1 MRKRLLT
8 LLLIV
13 PILLGVAAL
22 AGWIWLW
29 HSEPGAQWAWQQ
41 ARQAVAS
48 MPMGARLEG
57 QLSGTLNGGLRITS
71 AAFHGGSLR
80 ATAERIELAAY
91 MNLFPAVVVV
101 PRLVLHGV
109 EFELEERTGEGDS
122 DGPDMPADLGLPLPV
137 VFKSLRIE
145 NFEYRRGD
153 IQLPLDSISAE
164 GRWFRRLQ
172 LDVTSV
178 ESAELSGTLELRA
191 ALTKPFPLE
200 SEIWID
206 RLKLPERAQSVAPW
220 LPATL
225 ESGLAV
231 SGDMDRLNVD
241 GEVRWPGWIASASI
255 TGQIEQPLRGL
266 RWEAELEVPET
277 ILPEA
282 LLGPLMQEDE
292 TAGLQRIVLLA
303 SSVRAEGG
311 TTGFEFRG
319 TSRVES
325 PWAEAAPVDFEGA
338 VDEDGLKYWSLT
350 GHAEMAAEGW
360 PAAQIEFTADGSE
373 DTLSADVSA
382 PSIFGGSLSLTV
394 EAELGEQTPWQAG
407 LTALNVSTAPLIE
420 ALAQQVDG
428 ESRTGLTELNERLQ
442 TETIDARV
450 EASGQLDPLQF
461 SAVIERLEGRVR
473 GRPVVARGSLEYGGD
488 GLSAS
493 DLVFE
498 SGRSRLTV
506 DGSLGETAGIELAVD
521 IATLDDIL
529 PGASGSLAGRV
540 RYAHAGGNAAA
551 PAILRINLQGKDLRA
566 FEWSVGELR
575 VSEPGGEDLIERLP
589 AIAGVPSNPP
599 LWLALEARDIAGPAG
614 AIPSF
619 EAILAGDGERQSLAV
634 SAHFEGARVE
644 AALAGKRSGEHWAGT
659 LERFDVLPEG
669 GSAWA
674 LREAAP
680 LRWADGL
687 TVESACLLA
696 GEESTMC
703 LDIEHRQDGSQT
715 GRASLASVSPNLFVF
730 ITGRPL
736 DFSQRLDGAL
746 DWTLAAGAKPSAT
759 ADFTI
764 TAGTI
769 TNTAEGLELLR
780 TEVGVLRF
788 VLERGSLHSGALDLP
803 FESGRIDVDLSV
815 PDVMAGQ
822 HSTLQGRIRIEM
834 DNLDVVESFVP
845 DLVQTEGRLS
855 LDVNVGGT
863 LVDPRLD
870 GLIDLRDGLMHVH
883 APGLRLSDIQVQ
895 GRLNPDNGIAVEG
908 TFTAGEGQGEM
919 HGSVDLSDPLG
930 PTFDMRLT
938 GESLTL
944 IDVPDIRLRADT
956 DVAANWD
963 GSELQLS
970 GRVHVP
976 WARFAPRYVASDT
989 VSESPDVVIVAG
1001 GEELAEQA
1009 QDDSAIRITGELVV
1023 SMGEDVVVD
1032 LDLAKATM
1040 KGEATFKWNG
1050 PPTPVAEGQYDLKGE
1065 VQAYGQ
1071 TLEISRASIR
1081 FPNVPADNPHLDIRA
1096 ERRIYGN
1103 SLVTEAGVL
1112 VTGTIKRPVIEPYT
1126 DPPTNADRARALLI
1140 TGSDFDYEQ
1149 GVGAV
1154 NVGTYIAPRLYLSY
1168 GVGVFE
1174 DGNVITA
1181 RYDLRQ
1187 NLGVKAT
1194 SGQED
1199 TGVDISYTIE
1209 R

>member
-1 MRKRLLT
+1 MRKRLIT

-13 PILLGVAAL
+13 PILLGLAAL
-22 AGWIWLW
+22 GGWVWLW

-41 ARQAVAS
+41 ARKAVAS
-48 MPMGARLEG
+48 MPTGARLEG
-57 QLSGTLNGGLRITS
+57 QLSGTLNRGVRITS
-71 AAFHGGSLR
+71 AAFEGGNLR
-80 ATAERIELAAY
+80 ITAERIELAGY

-101 PRLVLHGV
+101 PRLDLQGV
-109 EFELEERTGEGDS
+109 EFELEESTGEGDS
-122 DGPDMPADLGLPLPV
+122 DGPDMPADLGLPLPI

-172 LDVTSV
+172 LDVTSM
-178 ESAELSGTLELRA
+178 ESADLSGALELRA

-206 RLKLPERAQSVAPW
+206 RLKLPERAQSAATW

-241 GEVRWPGWIASASI
+241 GEVRWPGWIAGASI
-255 TGQIEQPLRGL
+255 TGQVEQPLRDL
-266 RWEAELEVPET
+266 RWDAELEIAET

-282 LLGPLMQEDE
+282 LVGPLLQEDE
-292 TAGLQRIVLLA
+292 TTGLQRIVLRA
-303 SSVRAEGG
+303 SSVHAEGG
-311 TTGFEFRG
+311 TRGFEFRG
-319 TSRVES
+319 TSSVES
-325 PWAEAAPVDFEGA
+325 PWAEAAPVNFEGA
-338 VDEDGLKYWSLT
+338 IDEAGLRYWSLN
-350 GHAEMAAEGW
+350 GHAELAAEGW
-360 PAAQIEFTADGSE
+360 PAAPIEFTVDGNE
-373 DTLSADVSA
+373 EGLSGDISA
-382 PSIFGGSLSLTV
+382 PSIYGGSLSMAAT
-394 EAELGEQTPWQAG
+394 AELGEETPWQAE
-407 LTALNVSTAPLIE
+407 LTAKGVSTAALIE
-420 ALAQQVDG
+420 ALAPQVDG
-428 ESRTGLTELNERLQ
+428 GSRTRLSEINELLQ
-442 TETIDARV
+442 IETVDARV

-488 GLSAS
+488 GLTAS
-493 DLVFE
+493 NLVFE
-498 SGRSRLTV
+498 SGRSRLTL
-506 DGSLGETAGIELAVD
+506 DGSLGETAGIELTVD

-529 PGASGSLAGRV
+529 PGASGSLTGTV
-540 RYAHAGGNAAA
+540 RYTHVGGHASA
-551 PAILRINLQGKDLRA
+551 PAILRLNLHGKDLQA
-566 FEWSVGELR
+566 FEWTVGELL
-575 VSEPGGEDLIERLP
+575 VSEPGGEDLLKRLP
-589 AIAGVPSNPP
+589 TIEGVPSNPP
-599 LWLALEARDIAGPAG
+599 LWLALKARDIAGPAG
-614 AIPSF
+614 SIPSF
-619 EAILAGDGERQSLAV
+619 EAILAGDIERQSLAV
-634 SAHFEGARVE
+634 SAHFDGARVE
-644 AALAGKRSGEHWAGT
+644 AALAGKRSEERWAGT
-659 LERFDVLPEG
+659 LERFEVLPEG
-669 GSAWA
+669 GPAWA
-674 LREAAP
+674 LQEAAP
-680 LRWADGL
+680 IRWVDGP
-687 TVESACLLA
+687 TVESACLVA
-696 GEESTMC
+696 GEESTLC
-703 LDIEHRQDGSQT
+703 LDIKHRQDGSQT

-746 DWTLAAGAKPSAT
+746 DWTLAPGAKPSAT

-764 TAGTI
+764 TGGAVV
-769 TNTAEGLELLR
+769 NTAEGLELLR
-780 TEVGVLRF
+780 TEAGVLRF
-788 VLERGSLHSGALDLP
+788 VLERGSLHSGDLDIP

-822 HSTLQGRIRIEM
+822 DSTLQGRIRIEF
-834 DNLDVVESFVP
+834 DNLDVIESFVP
-845 DLVQTEGRLS
+845 DLVQTEGKLS
-855 LDVNVGGT
+855 LDVDVGGT
-863 LVDPRLD
+863 LAEPRLD
-870 GLIDLRDGLMHVH
+870 GLIDLRDGLMHIH
-883 APGLRLSDIQVQ
+883 APGLRLSEIQLQ
-895 GRLNPDNGIAVEG
+895 GRLYPDNRMQVDG
-908 TFTAGEGQGEM
+908 TFTAGAGQGEL
-919 HGSVDLSDPLG
+919 HGSVDLTDPLE

-944 IDVPDIRLRADT
+944 IDVPDIHLRADT
-956 DVAANWD
+956 DVSADWD
-963 GSELQLS
+963 GEDLQLS

-1001 GEELAEQA
+1001 GEGRPEQER
-1009 QDDSAIRITGELVV
+1009 DDSGIRITGELEV

-1040 KGEATFKWNG
+1040 KGRATFRWNG
-1050 PPTPVAEGQYDLKGE
+1050 PPTPVAEGQYDLTGE

-1103 SLVTEAGVL
+1103 SLITEAGVL
-1112 VTGTIKRPVIEPYT
+1112 VTGTVKRPVIAPYT

-1140 TGSDFDYEQ
+1140 TGSDFNYEQ

-1181 RYDLRQ
+1181 RYDLRE

-1199 TGVDISYTIE
+1199 AGIDISYTIE